1 MRQKLEAFLALC
13 EQYQEASHYD
23 RLTIKPIEDSIADAL
38 PTVEQ
43 IVRQLDPRLLTTTFG
58 FPDHL
63 LGMSQSERQT
73 RKALA
78 VLRDREDWK
87 RNLAPDS
94 PSLTADEFHPTVWKG
109 AAEVWNTGEYKMAAQ
124 AACISLSAHI
134 KEKAG
139 SPPLNDR
146 QLVAQV
152 FSWTS
157 LSQARAGCTSPATTQ
172 TRTGSPANRG
182 CNIWRRG
189 HSQGSATSLPMT
201 TPFGPSTRRWSI
213 LPFSLWSHDGQTRLN
228 LHPCDRNEPAGAWST
243 SPAAPPG
250 GRRAFTCPRSRPAVS
265 YVAGHG

>member
-1 MRQKLEAFLALC
+1 VNIDWMRQKLEAFLALC

-43 IVRQLDPRLLTTTFG
+43 IVRQLDSRLLTTTFG

-152 FSWTS
+152 FSMDEPKPGQSRLHFPGNHADENWKS
-157 LSQARAGCTSPATTQ
+157 RQ
-172 TRTGSPANRG
+172 
-182 CNIWRRG
+182 
-189 HSQGSATSLPMT
+189 QGLQHLA
-201 TPFGPSTRRWSI
+201 
-213 LPFSLWSHDGQTRLN
+213 Q
-228 LHPCDRNEPAGAWST
+228 
-243 SPAAPPG
+243 
-250 GRRAFTCPRSRPAVS
+250 RAFAGIRNIAAHDNAVWTEHEALEHLAVLS
-265 YVAGHG
+265 VVARWADETQLASV

>member
-1 MRQKLEAFLALC
+1 MR
-13 EQYQEASHYD
+13 QYQEASHYD
-23 RLTIKPIEDSIADAL
+23 RLTIEPIEDSIADAL

-43 IVRQLDPRLLTTTFG
+43 IVRQLDSRLLTTTFG

-63 LGMSQSERQT
+63 LGMSQSGRQT

-152 FSWTS
+152 FSMDEPKPGQSRLHFPGNHADENWKS
-157 LSQARAGCTSPATTQ
+157 RQQGLQHLAQ
-172 TRTGSPANRG
+172 
-182 CNIWRRG
+182 G

-250 GRRAFTCPRSRPAVS
+250 
-265 YVAGHG
+265 VAGLSHVQDQDQRPHTSLVMGRPQRYNQQPP